1 MRVSPKGYNLNVKR
15 KFKAKCFIF
24 ALYLS
29 IFLLAVFI
37 PRPDLVNSHSK
48 SLITKTGS
56 IITNFAHDVLYYS
69 GNLLWLGNFLILAP
83 LPFLLR
89 MVWRNLKPQTLFLI
103 GLLITITIE
112 TAQIYIP
119 GRVSDLRDVVMNG
132 AGVGV
137 SVLYIKYNDNQRKR

>member
-1 MRVSPKGYNLNVKR
+1 MKSKIKVAGV
-15 KFKAKCFIF
+15 
-24 ALYLS
+24 ALSLYVAA
-29 IFLLAVFI
+29 FVLAVFF
-37 PRPDLVNSHSK
+37 PRPDLVNPYSK
-48 SLITKTGS
+48 SLIAKTGS

-69 GNLLWLGNFLILAP
+69 GDLQWLGNFFMLAP